1 MNRCKR
7 WVIIVAVTVWSVA
20 CSSGPQI
27 IKIGSVQQLT
37 GLMAKYGKTHQAAVT
52 AEMDEINKGRV
63 AKSLPKIEVIF
74 EDDQL
79 QPAKGV
85 AALRKL
91 IDVDHVAAVIG
102 AQGSSVTLGMAP
114 VAEASKVVLIS
125 GASGSP
131 KISSAGEYVFRTCPS
146 DLLEGAI
153 MAEFYL
159 EHLAG
164 KPIAIVYINNDYGQ
178 GLRKAFVDRL
188 GSSAPRILDL
198 AYNQGDVDLR
208 TQLTRIRLER
218 TQVVYLIGY
227 EEMVNIYRQAKEL
240 GVACQWLGNNQLNDQ
255 SLIDKM
261 GTTADGTV
269 FPGHKFMLEEIKKAR
284 PGFYR
289 RYLQLSNG
297 VELDVFAAY
306 GAEALEVIE
315 FALSK
320 GARTGAEIKDVLA
333 KLGEFHGLNGD
344 FHFDQNG
351 DAVRSLSLYQ
361 IRNGKIVGY
370 QQ

>member
-1 MNRCKR
+1 
-7 WVIIVAVTVWSVA
+7 
-20 CSSGPQI
+20 
-27 IKIGSVQQLT
+27 
-37 GLMAKYGKTHQAAVT
+37 MAKYGRTHQAAVT
-52 AEMDEINKGRV
+52 AEMEQINRTHLTKG
-63 AKSLPKIEVIF
+63 LPNVEVVF

-91 IDVDHVAAVIG
+91 IDVDHVPAVIG
-102 AQGSSVTLGMAP
+102 AQGSSVTLAMAP
-114 VAEASKVVLIS
+114 IAQASKVVLIS

-131 KISSAGEYVFRTCPS
+131 KISSAGEYIFRTCPS

-159 EHLAG
+159 AHFAG
-164 KPIAIVYINNDYGQ
+164 KPMAIVYINNDYGQ
-178 GLRKAFVDRL
+178 GLKKAFTDRL
-188 GSSAPRILDL
+188 GASAPKILAL
-198 AYNQGDVDLR
+198 AYNQGDVDFR
-208 TQLTRIRLER
+208 TQLTRIRQEGMR
-218 TQVVYLIGY
+218 VVYLIGY
-227 EEMVNIYRQAKEL
+227 EDMVNVYRQAKEL
-240 GVACQWLGNNQLNDQ
+240 GIVCQWLGNNQLNDQ

-261 GTTADGTV
+261 GATADGTV
-269 FPGHKFMLEEIKKAR
+269 FPGHKFMLEEIKKAQ
-284 PGFYR
+284 PEFYR
-289 RYLQLSNG
+289 RYLQLSKG

-306 GAEALEVIE
+306 GVEALQVID

-320 GARTGAEIKDVLA
+320 GARTGPEIKDVLS
-333 KLGEFHGLNGD
+333 KLDEFHGLNGD

>member
-1 MNRCKR
+1 MTRCKL
-7 WVIIVAVTVWSVA
+7 WLIIGAISVWCVA
-20 CSSGPQI
+20 CSNASRA
-27 IKIGSVQQLT
+27 IKVGSVQQLT
-37 GLMAKYGKTHQAAVT
+37 GLMAKYGKTHQSAVI
-52 AEMDEINKGRV
+52 AEMEEINQGRLEKGG
-63 AKSLPKIEVIF
+63 PQIQVIF

-79 QPAKGV
+79 HPATGV

-91 IDVDHVAAVIG
+91 IDVDHVSAVIG
-102 AQGSSVTLGMAP
+102 AQGSSVTLAMAP

-125 GASGSP
+125 GASGAP
-131 KISSAGEYVFRTCPS
+131 KISQAGDYVFRTCPS

-164 KPIAIVYINNDYGQ
+164 KRIAVVYINNDYGQ
-178 GLRKAFVDRL
+178 GLRKAFIDRL
-188 GSSAPRILDL
+188 GPSAPPILDL
-198 AYNQGDVDLR
+198 AYKQGDVDFR
-208 TQLTRIRLER
+208 TQLTRIRQER
-218 TQVVYLIGY
+218 TGVVYVIGY

-269 FPGHKFMLEEIKKAR
+269 FPGHKFMLDEIKKTR
-284 PGFYR
+284 PEFYR
-289 RYLQLSNG
+289 RYLHLSNG

-306 GAEALEVIE
+306 GAEALQVID

-320 GARTGAEIKDVLA
+320 GARTGTEIKDVLD